1 MGETSMKQEDLPL
14 ATNPH
19 LTSSLVA
26 MHRAAALAREV
37 AIETG
42 TAIIIVQGGQRVRIT
57 ADEFR
62 RGWVGP

>member
-1 MGETSMKQEDLPL
+1 
-14 ATNPH
+14 
-19 LTSSLVA
+19 

-57 ADEFR
+57 ADELR
-62 RGWVGP
+62 RGRVGP